1 MSQATNSQ
9 PPPDEAQTEAA
20 KITRE
25 LEFLALIRTAFSAE
39 RSLMAWLRTSV
50 SLYTFG
56 FSLTKFFD
64 FMGPQTE
71 GTHIWAGP
79 RGLGLGLICFGI
91 LTLAL
96 AAVGHLKRFRK
107 MKQLGLPIISRF
119 SLSISAAVVLLTI
132 GVTTL
137 IGVAINSSQ

>member
-1 MSQATNSQ
+1 MNQAINPQSQA
-9 PPPDEAQTEAA
+9 DEPLSEAA

-25 LEFLALIRTAFSAE
+25 LEFLALIRTALSAE
-39 RSLMAWLRTSV
+39 RSLMSWLRTSV

-56 FSLTKFFD
+56 FSLAKFFD
-64 FMGPQTE
+64 FLGSQTE
-71 GTHIWAGP
+71 GTHVWSGP
-79 RGLGLGLICFGI
+79 RGLGLALISFGI
-91 LTLAL
+91 LMLMLATL
-96 AAVGHLKRFRK
+96 GHLKRFRK

-137 IGVAINSSQ
+137 IGVAMN

>member
-1 MSQATNSQ
+1 MSQVTNSQ

-20 KITRE
+20 KITGE
-25 LEFLALIRTAFSAE
+25 LDFLALIRTAFSAE

-64 FMGPQTE
+64 FLGPQTE
-71 GTHIWAGP
+71 GTHVWAGP
-79 RGLGLGLICFGI
+79 QGLGLGLIALGI
-91 LTLAL
+91 LTLTL
-96 AAVGHLKRFRK
+96 ATLGYIKRFRK
-107 MKQLGLPIISRF
+107 MKQLGLPILSRF
-119 SLSISAAVVLLTI
+119 SLSISAAVALLTI

-137 IGVAINSSQ
+137 IGVAIS

>member
-1 MSQATNSQ
+1 MSQVTNSQ
-9 PPPDEAQTEAA
+9 PPPETA
-20 KITRE
+20 KITWE

-64 FMGPQTE
+64 FLGPQTE

-91 LTLAL
+91 LTLTFATF
-96 AAVGHLKRFRK
+96 GYLKRFRK

-132 GVTTL
+132 GVTML
-137 IGVAINSSQ
+137 VGVAMK